1 MNVSGALR
9 NSLSSEWLHLGESNG
24 AEFWNLS
31 NKNKWDEGDL
41 LKIGTLPNS
50 HLSRIEILLDQK
62 RNSKIMK
69 RGSDT
74 IFVALNEI
82 NSNFNFTGKALVE
95 DGIIRYEYITPQYLG
110 STALTAV
117 IVDRIKTAYTR
128 ILDL

>member
-1 MNVSGALR
+1 MSISSVLR

-50 HLSRIEILLDQK
+50 DLSRMEILLDHK
-62 RNSKIMK
+62 RNSKILK
-69 RGSDT
+69 RRGDK
-74 IFVALNEI
+74 IFAVLNEI
-82 NSNFNFTGKALVE
+82 NSNFNFTGKVLVE
-95 DGIIRYEYITPQYLG
+95 EGVIRYEYITPQYLG

-117 IVDRIKTAYTR
+117 TVDRIKTAYTH